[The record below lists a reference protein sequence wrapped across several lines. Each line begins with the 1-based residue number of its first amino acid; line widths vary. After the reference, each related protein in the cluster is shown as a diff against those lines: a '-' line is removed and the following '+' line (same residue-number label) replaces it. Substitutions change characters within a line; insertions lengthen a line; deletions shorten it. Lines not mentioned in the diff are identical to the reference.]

1 MLRSIAA
8 AILVVSVPAWAAQAP
23 AAFTGTDYS
32 GRYECIG
39 KDSHIGGFKG
49 VVDMTLNAEQS
60 TGKYGAYNFVLTLED
75 KSRYDGFAAGTS
87 DSLAIYFAHTDP
99 SLKAYGV
106 GVAQVVSTPEG
117 KVSFTKYYY
126 GPEYSGGGHGME
138 HCVKS

>member
-75 KSRYDGFAAGTS
+75 KSR
-87 DSLAIYFAHTDP
+87 
-99 SLKAYGV
+99 SLKDYGV